1 MIQNIIALI
10 IVAAAGV
17 ITLYSLYKS
26 LITKEKSLC
35 GGCASCELKSE
46 LKKKGK
52 LVPYSE
58 STVRWK
64 VQFSANNLKYS
75 SKGGK
80 RN

>member
-35 GGCASCELKSE
+35 GGCASCDLKNE

-52 LVPYSE
+52 LVGMQKKEIQQYP
-58 STVRWK
+58 
-64 VQFSANNLKYS
+64 FSSLNLRFISRK
-75 SKGGK
+75 
-80 RN
+80 

>member
-10 IVAAAGV
+10 IVAVAGV

-26 LITKEKSLC
+26 VTVKDKSIC
-35 GGCASCELKSE
+35 GGCPSCELKNE

-58 STVRWK
+58 NNLRRK
-64 VQFSANNLKYS
+64 QQFSAESLKYQV
-75 SKGGK
+75 KG
-80 RN
+80 

>member
-10 IVAAAGV
+10 IVAVAGV

-35 GGCASCELKSE
+35 GGCASCNLKSE

-52 LVPYSE
+52 LVPFSE
-58 STVRWK
+58 NLSRRKDMLT
-64 VQFSANNLKYS
+64 ADNLKYS
-75 SKGGK
+75 LKD
-80 RN
+80 

>member
-10 IVAAAGV
+10 IVGAAGIIAV
-17 ITLYSLYKS
+17 YSLYKS

-35 GGCASCELKSE
+35 GGCASCDLKSE

-58 STVRWK
+58 NLSRRKDT
-64 VQFSANNLKYS
+64 FTADNLKYS
-75 SKGGK
+75 LKD
-80 RN
+80 

>member
-26 LITKEKSLC
+26 VTVKDKTIC
-35 GGCASCELKSE
+35 GGCPSCELKNE

-52 LVPYSE
+52 LVAYTENSPRRKDKFTADS
-58 STVRWK
+58 
-64 VQFSANNLKYS
+64 LKYS
-75 SKGGK
+75 LKD
-80 RN
+80 

>member
-26 LITKEKSLC
+26 LITKEKSMC
-35 GGCASCELKSE
+35 GGCASCDLKSE

-58 STVRWK
+58 NLSRWK
-64 VQFSANNLKYS
+64 DKFTADNLKYS
-75 SKGGK
+75 LKD
-80 RN
+80 

>member
-10 IVAAAGV
+10 IVGAAGV

-35 GGCASCELKSE
+35 GGCASCDLKNE

-58 STVRWK
+58 NLLRRKDKFT
-64 VQFSANNLKYS
+64 ADNLKYS
-75 SKGGK
+75 LKD
-80 RN
+80 

>member
-17 ITLYSLYKS
+17 ITVYSLYKS

-35 GGCASCELKSE
+35 GGCASCNLKNE

-58 STVRWK
+58 NLSRRKDRIT
-64 VQFSANNLKYS
+64 AENLKYS
-75 SKGGK
+75 LKD
-80 RN
+80 

>member
-1 MIQNIIALI
+1 MIQNIIALM
-10 IVAAAGV
+10 IVTAAGV

-35 GGCASCELKSE
+35 GGCASCELKNE

-58 STVRWK
+58 NTVRRK
-64 VQFSANNLKYS
+64 IQFSADHLKYPG
-75 SKGGK
+75 KGGI
-80 RN
+80 

>member
-26 LITKEKSLC
+26 VTVKDKTIC
-35 GGCASCELKSE
+35 GGCPSCELKNE

-52 LVPYSE
+52 LVAY
-58 STVRWK
+58 T
-64 VQFSANNLKYS
+64 ANSPRLKDTLTADNLKYS
-75 SKGGK
+75 LKD
-80 RN
+80 